1 MPATTLQIRRGA
13 KLLFRWCFADGRLD
27 ERRVREVVSHV
38 GQSKRRGYMAVLG
51 EFKRMVKLDT
61 AKHTATVQSAV
72 PLQADLQS
80 RLRTNL
86 ENAYG
91 ETMTTEF
98 AEDPDLI
105 GGIRVR
111 VANDVYDGSVKARLA
126 ALARSFG
133 IVNEVAAVR

>member
-1 MPATTLQIRRGA
+1 MPATTLQIRREA
-13 KLLFRWCFADGRLD
+13 KLLFRWCFADGTLD
-27 ERRVREVVSHV
+27 EGRGREAVRHV
-38 GQSKRRGYMAVLG
+38 LQSKRRGYLAVLG
-51 EFKRMVKLDT
+51 EFKRLVKLDT

-72 PLQADLQS
+72 PLQADLRN

-86 ENAYG
+86 EAVYG
-91 ETMTTEF
+91 GRMSTEF

-105 GGIRVR
+105 GGVRVQ

-133 IVNEVAAVR
+133 IVNEESAFR

>member
-27 ERRVREVVSHV
+27 EDRAREAVRHV
-38 GQSKRRGYMAVLG
+38 LQSKRRGYLAVLG
-51 EFKRMVKLDT
+51 EFKRLVKLDT
-61 AKHTATVQSAV
+61 AKHTASVQSAV

-86 ENAYG
+86 EAVYG
-91 ETMTTEF
+91 ERMTAEF